1 MMKRMIALLL
11 VLVMTLCAAAAWA
24 APGDTTLFARDYDA
38 NNSPSVT
45 TAVAVGDT
53 LYILVNQFDEELS
66 ANIFSLYRYTR
77 AKAASRNC
85 WRASCAIPAGIAP
98 WKMPKAAQANIGAD
112 PETGFGY
119 LFSDGEKLYG
129 FNTLNG
135 EIASLT
141 FADGAMSREVVCTV
155 ATNDLYIQEEDYSY
169 MVDING
175 LCCMNGHVYFAS
187 SDWRGREPQYFLYV
201 STWTA
206 AL

>member
-1 MMKRMIALLL
+1 ME
-11 VLVMTLCAAAAWA
+11 
-24 APGDTTLFARDYDA
+24 DA
-38 NNSPSVT
+38 
-45 TAVAVGDT
+45 
-53 LYILVNQFDEELS
+53 
-66 ANIFSLYRYTR
+66 
-77 AKAASRNC
+77 
-85 WRASCAIPAGIAP
+85 
-98 WKMPKAAQANIGAD
+98 KAAQANIGAD

-187 SDWRGREPQYFLYV
+187 SDWRGREPQYFLYDINLDGGAV
-201 STWTA
+201 TKLPLT
-206 AL
+206 